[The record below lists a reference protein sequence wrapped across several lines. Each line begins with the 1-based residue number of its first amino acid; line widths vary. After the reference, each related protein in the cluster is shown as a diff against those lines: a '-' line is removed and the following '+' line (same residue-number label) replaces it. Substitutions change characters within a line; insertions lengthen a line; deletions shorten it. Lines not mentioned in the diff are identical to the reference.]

1 VKSHSNLILA
11 DQFTAKIVGK
21 REDHKEDADIKFKNL
36 TLNVALDFIFHRNTI
51 AVSPSFFLWTT
62 SMCTLVSIRVR
73 VFEILSFDKA
83 ETIPIIHYYFNHR
96 H

>member
-51 AVSPSFFLWTT
+51 AVSPSLFMDYLYVH
-62 SMCTLVSIRVR
+62 SSLYQGAGI
-73 VFEILSFDKA
+73 
-83 ETIPIIHYYFNHR
+83 
-96 H
+96 